1 MLRSF
6 KLTLFLGLLLCFSG
20 GDISVFAQSAAGSAE
35 EPPTSYRISPGD
47 KLSIKFFSNPELN
60 EPTMLV
66 RPDGFINPQL
76 INEVRAAGRTVA
88 ELKAE
93 LERYYNEILLSP
105 MITVSVIDLNPPR
118 IFVGGQ
124 VNKPGKYE
132 LREARTLAQA
142 VFLAGGFTADA
153 RRTMVVHA
161 RPNAKGDWDI
171 RTANVLKLL
180 DGKDPGADVKLQDGD
195 YIFVPDSR
203 ISQISKAVEAFR
215 GFLPMFF

>member
-1 MLRSF
+1 MRSL
-6 KLTLFLGLLLCFSG
+6 KLTLVLGTLVCLTWAAAG
-20 GDISVFAQSAAGSAE
+20 ISAQSAANGGDDTSR
-35 EPPTSYRISPGD
+35 SYRISPGD

-60 EPTMLV
+60 EPAMLV
-66 RPDGFINPQL
+66 RPDGVINPQL
-76 INEVRAAGRTVA
+76 INEIRAAGRTVA
-88 ELKAE
+88 ELKSE
-93 LERYYNEILLSP
+93 LEKAYNEILLSP
-105 MITVSVIDLNPPR
+105 MITVSIIDLNPPR

-142 VFLAGGFTADA
+142 VFIAGGFTNDA

-161 RPNAKGDWDI
+161 RPNEKGDWDI

-180 DGKDPGADVKLQDGD
+180 EGKDPNADVKLQDGD
-195 YIFVPDSR
+195 YVFVPDSR